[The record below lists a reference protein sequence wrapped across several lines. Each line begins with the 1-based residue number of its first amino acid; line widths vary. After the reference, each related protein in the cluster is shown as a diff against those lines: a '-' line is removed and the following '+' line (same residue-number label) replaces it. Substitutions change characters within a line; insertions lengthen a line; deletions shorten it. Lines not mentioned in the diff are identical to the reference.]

1 MPRRPPG
8 GRTPPDPP
16 TPGAGIAPGRQPPTS
31 PGTAALRLPPVA
43 WAGLATIAVAL
54 FATAMLVGTRYG
66 YHRDELYFMAC
77 GQRLAW
83 GYVDQPPFTPAVAR
97 LASEV
102 FGNSLPGLRVFPA
115 LAGVAVL
122 VLLALLVR
130 ELGGGRRAQLLAAG
144 TAALIPLF
152 HTPAMVLSTT
162 TFDLVV
168 WGACLVLAARM
179 LRTGDD
185 RLWLAIGAVAGVGLL
200 NKHAVVFL
208 VLGLVAG
215 LLMSSKRS
223 LLLRPTALAGGVLA
237 LAIWAP
243 NLWWQA
249 RHGWPVFE
257 MSEALQAKNAS
268 ALGILLCLP
277 GVLVLAGVTSVVIWG
292 PGLWWLVRAR
302 DAASFRALGGLAL
315 VVTVSMTFLGG
326 KSYYL
331 APVVFVLLA
340 AGAIV
345 IERQDAVLRRVAVAA
360 AVAAGVF
367 TLPFS
372 VPILPADALGPVISV
387 NAEFGEM
394 YGWPELTD
402 QLADAYRRLA
412 PAERAHAVVLT
423 ANYGEHGAVVHYGGG
438 RGLPEPY
445 SGHNDLW
452 WWGPPPATTTAVV
465 AVGLPPETLSQH
477 FRSVEVVGFVT
488 NPAGLDNE
496 EAGQPIVLARG
507 PLAGWDVIWPALRRY
522 G

>member
-8 GRTPPDPP
+8 GGNPPDPP
-16 TPGAGIAPGRQPPTS
+16 VPATGITP
-31 PGTAALRLPPVA
+31 AARSQQASASSSRGLAPVA
-43 WAGLATIAVAL
+43 WGGIGAISATLAATAL
-54 FATAMLVGTRYG
+54 FVGTRYG

-97 LASEV
+97 LAAEV

-115 LAGVAVL
+115 LAGVVLL
-122 VLLALLVR
+122 VLIALLVR
-130 ELGGGRRAQLLAAG
+130 ELGGNARAQLIAAG

-152 HTPAMVLSTT
+152 HSPAMVLSTT
-162 TFDLVV
+162 SFDLVA
-168 WGACLVLAARM
+168 WAACLVLTARL

-208 VLGLVAG
+208 GIGLVAG
-215 LLMSSKRS
+215 FLLSSQRS
-223 LLLRPTALAGGVLA
+223 LLLRPTALAGGLLA
-237 LAIWAP
+237 LAIWTP
-243 NLWWQA
+243 NLWWQH

-257 MSEALQAKNAS
+257 MSRALQAKNAS
-268 ALGILLCLP
+268 MLDMTLTLP
-277 GVLVLAGVTSVVIWG
+277 GLLVLAGITSVVIWG
-292 PGLWWLVRAR
+292 PGLWWLLRSPDGVR
-302 DAASFRALGGLAL
+302 FRALGGLVL
-315 VVTVSMTFLGG
+315 TVTVIMTLLGG

-331 APVVFVLLA
+331 APAVIPPLA
-340 AGAIV
+340 AGSVLIA
-345 IERQDAVLRRVAVAA
+345 RQDLVLRRAAVAA
-360 AVAAGVF
+360 AVAAGLF

-372 VPILPADALGPVISV
+372 VPVLPAAALGPIISV
-387 NAEFGEM
+387 NGEFGEM

-402 QLADAYRRLA
+402 QLSDAYRRLA
-412 PAERAHAVVLT
+412 PTERAHTVVLT
-423 ANYGEHGAVVHYGGG
+423 ANYGEHGAVVHYGES

-452 WWGPPPATTTAVV
+452 WWGPPPETTTAVV
-465 AVGLPPETLSQH
+465 AVGLPPETLQELFHSI
-477 FRSVEVVGFVT
+477 EVVGFVT

-496 EAGQPIVLARG
+496 EAGEPIAIARG
-507 PLAGWDVIWPALRRY
+507 PRADWGTIWPKLRHY

>member
-8 GRTPPDPP
+8 GGTPPDPP
-16 TPGAGIAPGRQPPTS
+16 APATGISPDARAHPAPAARSRALS
-31 PGTAALRLPPVA
+31 PIAWSGIGTI
-43 WAGLATIAVAL
+43 GVAL
-54 FATAMLVGTRYG
+54 FATAMLLGTRYG

-77 GQRLAW
+77 GRRLAW

-97 LASEV
+97 LAAEV

-122 VLLALLVR
+122 VLIALLVR
-130 ELGGGRRAQLLAAG
+130 ELGGGTRAQLLAAG

-162 TFDLVV
+162 SFDLVV
-168 WGACLVLAARM
+168 WAACLVLAARM
-179 LRTGDD
+179 LRTGND
-185 RLWLAIGAVAGVGLL
+185 RLWLAIGALAGVGLL
-200 NKHAVVFL
+200 NKHAVLFFG
-208 VLGLVAG
+208 LGLVAG
-215 LLMSSKRS
+215 LLLSSRRS
-223 LLLRPTALAGGVLA
+223 LLLRPTAFAGGLLA
-237 LAIWAP
+237 LAIWTP
-243 NLWWQA
+243 NLWWQS

-257 MSEALQAKNAS
+257 MTEALQAKNAS
-268 ALGILLCLP
+268 TFDLLLTLP

-292 PGLWWLVRAR
+292 PGLWWLLRSP
-302 DAASFRALGGLAL
+302 DAARFRALGGLVL
-315 VVTVSMTFLGG
+315 VVTVVVTFLGG

-331 APVVFVLLA
+331 APVVIALLA

-345 IERQDAVLRRVAVAA
+345 IEHQDLVLRRVAVAA
-360 AVAAGVF
+360 AIAAGLF

-372 VPILPADALGPVISV
+372 VPVLPAAALGPIISV

-402 QLADAYRRLA
+402 QLSDAYRRLA
-412 PAERAHAVVLT
+412 PAERARTVVLT
-423 ANYGEHGAVVHYGGG
+423 ANYGEHGAVLHYGEG

-452 WWGPPPATTTAVV
+452 WWGPPPATTTTVV
-465 AVGLPPETLSQH
+465 AVGLPPETLH
-477 FRSVEVVGFVT
+477 ELFHSVEVVSFVT

-496 EAGQPIVLARG
+496 EAGQPIAIARG
-507 PLAGWDVIWPALRRY
+507 PRADWDTLWPKLRRY